1 MPWYSL
7 SLIASMKTFNT
18 PAPNVPYYTPA
29 QDPPAGSA
37 LSPNPPPL
45 FTPLTIRGVTF
56 HNRIAVSPMCMYS
69 SEDGALTDWHLVHLG
84 QFALRGVG
92 WVIVEATAVSPEGR
106 ISPHDSGIWDDKHIA
121 PLKRIVDYVHSQGI
135 KIAIQIAHAGRKV
148 DNGWFPS
155 WTISSRLQNYQF
167 FYTQYSY
174 I

>member
-1 MPWYSL
+1 
-7 SLIASMKTFNT
+7 MKTFNT
-18 PAPNVPYYTPA
+18 PAPNIPYYTPV

-69 SEDGALTDWHLVHLG
+69 SEDGFFTDWHLVHLG

-92 WVIVEATAVSPEGR
+92 LVIIEATAVRPEGR
-106 ISPHDSGIWDDKHIA
+106 ISPHDAGIWDDNHIA

-148 DNGWFPS
+148 G
-155 WTISSRLQNYQF
+155 
-167 FYTQYSY
+167 
-174 I
+174 